1 MQEFYFTAYSW
12 KWERR
17 REMYCRNII
26 TSKQCTVSA
35 INRIFQRLS
44 STEQYVSL
52 KFTQSFWSSPEISL
66 SLLIVTNTH
75 VCMHCIQ
82 NVFCPWLSC
91 SHPPAV
97 LQEAVTVITCITC
110 VIQILGLATFI
121 CLWQVWLIENFA
133 FPESSHYYRLHKLSG
148 RQSKLYQSDGL
159 FFWKAEQWI
168 FFFKASESFSPWWS

>member
-1 MQEFYFTAYSW
+1 MQEFYFTTYSW

-26 TSKQCTVSA
+26 TSKQCTVST

-52 KFTQSFWSSPEISL
+52 KFTQRFWSSPEISL

-75 VCMHCIQ
+75 VCMHCFQ
-82 NVFCPWLSC
+82 TVFCPWLSC
-91 SHPPAV
+91 SHLPAV
-97 LQEAVTVITCITC
+97 LQEAVTVIAC
-110 VIQILGLATFI
+110 VIQILGLASFI

-133 FPESSHYYRLHKLSG
+133 FPESYRYYSLHKLSG

-159 FFWKAEQWI
+159 FFESQSNGFL